1 MSCLYLIVHTKMF
14 FCENMFI
21 YLSTVFRVSV
31 SRVYLMLSA
40 GGDGSKCAT
49 THGVQS
55 CLDIRRWS
63 RLRSNN
69 NTTPGQARNTSQLA
83 CQSSQTWQDHSGTQ
97 TKISPELRRIHRFG
111 SSRALVFVV
120 DMIQKKVT
128 IFTFIKLLALPQH
141 QWSNL
146 YLLECKSLVD
156 LNSVAYWAS
165 NLFSLHLIFGWKTQ
179 NLLNDI

>member
-1 MSCLYLIVHTKMF
+1 MYFLWKHV
-14 FCENMFI
+14 

-69 NTTPGQARNTSQLA
+69 NTTPAQARNTSQLA
-83 CQSSQTWQDHSGTQ
+83 CQSSQTWHDHSGTLQ

-128 IFTFIKLLALPQH
+128 IFTFIK
-141 QWSNL
+141 
-146 YLLECKSLVD
+146 SLVD

-165 NLFSLHLIFGWKTQ
+165 NLFSLLLIFGWKTR
-179 NLLNDI
+179 NLLNDDDI